1 MQFYLRKNF
10 TLNLFITNFSKGF
23 MKQVRCGPWRL
34 WMTLVPLTCVCSR
47 YGEAFWDIFF
57 SWGKGGG
64 GCLEIAAPKPFQDHS
79 HSNLIHHDRMPPSNA
94 MEMPRFG
101 L

>member
-47 YGEAFWDIFF
+47 YGEAFWDFF
-57 SWGKGGG
+57 FQGGG
-64 GCLEIAAPKPFQDHS
+64 GFGNSSTIAIPRPFSFQPY
-79 HSNLIHHDRMPPSNA
+79 PP
-94 MEMPRFG
+94 
-101 L
+101 